1 MLCKLDRLLQW
12 KTYAIII
19 VLLIIIAVIGI
30 VAKELKREM
39 WVEVPEK
46 CRKDR
51 GARCEGFSEL

>member
-19 VLLIIIAVIGI
+19 VLIIIIAVIGI

-39 WVEVPEK
+39 WVEVSEK